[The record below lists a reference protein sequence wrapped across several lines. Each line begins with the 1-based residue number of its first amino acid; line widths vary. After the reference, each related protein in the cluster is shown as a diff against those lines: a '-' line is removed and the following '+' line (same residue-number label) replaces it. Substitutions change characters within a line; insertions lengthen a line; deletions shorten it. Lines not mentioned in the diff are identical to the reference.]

1 MDLRNLVLRGFST
14 SSLCQ
19 GGDEK
24 TQCPKWL
31 GAKAQGVLLDRMR
44 RLAIEVEAVDGDESL
59 SDFGKAKKRSELG
72 EAALKEVEQSVATIR
87 GTIHSKL
94 NTAKSKLAEAGRP
107 AGQSDIDRLGRLLE
121 VQGVRQLLLGL
132 DGQGLLGELLRSVKE
147 GDSVTFDAIVG
158 LPAFILRDKGIVAE
172 TVTAARREMLGR
184 LDPTAIN
191 EAESAELMGQLVDES
206 LSQSQKAIREFVGL
220 PEPRTIQVL

>member
-14 SSLCQ
+14 FELCR

-24 TQCPKWL
+24 AQDPKWL

-44 RLAIEVEAVDGDESL
+44 RLAVEVEAANADQTL
-59 SDFGKAKKRSELG
+59 SDMGKAKKRAELG
-72 EAALKEVEQSVATIR
+72 QAALAEIEGSVATIR
-87 GTIHSKL
+87 STLGSKL
-94 NTAKSKLAEAGRP
+94 ATAKARLAEAGRP

-158 LPAFILRDKGIVAE
+158 LPAFILRDKGILAE
-172 TVTAARREMLGR
+172 TVTAARREMLGK

-191 EAESAELMGQLVDES
+191 EVESAELMATLVEQN
-206 LSQSQKAIREFVGL
+206 LEETQRAIRDFTGL
-220 PEPRTIQVL
+220 PERRTIVVM

>member
-14 SSLCQ
+14 FELCR

-24 TQCPKWL
+24 AQDPKWL

-44 RLAIEVEAVDGDESL
+44 KLAIECESVDRDETL
-59 SDFGKAKKRSELG
+59 SDMGKAKKRAELG
-72 EAALKEVEQSVATIR
+72 QAALAEIEGSVAMIR
-87 GTIHSKL
+87 RTLGSKL
-94 NTAKSKLAEAGRP
+94 NTAKSRLAKAGQP

-121 VQGVRQLLLGL
+121 VQGVRQLLLSLGK
-132 DGQGLLGELLRSVKE
+132 QELLGELLRSVKE

-158 LPAFILRDKGIVAE
+158 LPTFVLRDKGIVAE

-191 EAESAELMGQLVDES
+191 EAESAEMMARLVEES
-206 LSQSQKAIREFVGL
+206 LEQAQRAIRGFVGM

>member
-14 SSLCQ
+14 FELCR

-24 TQCPKWL
+24 AQDPKWL

-44 RLAIEVEAVDGDESL
+44 KLAIECESVDRDETL
-59 SDFGKAKKRSELG
+59 SDMGKAKKRAELG
-72 EAALKEVEQSVATIR
+72 QAALDEIEGSVATIR
-87 GTIHSKL
+87 SLLG
-94 NTAKSKLAEAGRP
+94 SKLATAKARLAEATRP
-107 AGQSDIDRLGRLLE
+107 AGQTDIDRLGRLLE

-172 TVTAARREMLGR
+172 TVTAARREMLGK
-184 LDPTAIN
+184 LDPAAIN
-191 EAESAELMGQLVDES
+191 EAEDGELMATLVEQN
-206 LSQSQKAIREFVGL
+206 LEETQRAIRDFTGL
-220 PEPRTIQVL
+220 PEPRTIVVM

>member
-14 SSLCQ
+14 FELCR

-24 TQCPKWL
+24 AQDPKWL

-72 EAALKEVEQSVATIR
+72 EAALKEVEQSVARIR

-107 AGQSDIDRLGRLLE
+107 AGQSDIDRLARLLE
-121 VQGVRQLLLGL
+121 VQGLRQLLLGL
-132 DGQGLLGELLRSVKE
+132 DGQALLGELVRATKE

-191 EAESAELMGQLVDES
+191 EAESAEMMARLVDEN
-206 LSQSQKAIREFVGL
+206 LEETQRAIRDFTGL
-220 PEPRTIQVL
+220 PEHRTIVVM

>member
-14 SSLCQ
+14 FELCR

-24 TQCPKWL
+24 AQDPKWL

-132 DGQGLLGELLRSVKE
+132 DGQALLGELVRATKE

-158 LPAFILRDKGIVAE
+158 LPTFVLRDKGLTGE
-172 TVTAARREMLGR
+172 TVAAARREMLGR

-191 EAESAELMGQLVDES
+191 EAESAELMATLVEQN
-206 LSQSQKAIREFVGL
+206 LEETQRAIRDFTGL

>member
-14 SSLCQ
+14 FELCR

-24 TQCPKWL
+24 AQDPKWL

-44 RLAIEVEAVDGDESL
+44 RLAVEVEAANADQTL
-59 SDFGKAKKRSELG
+59 SDMGKAKKRAELG
-72 EAALKEVEQSVATIR
+72 QAALAEIEGSVATIR
-87 GTIHSKL
+87 STLGSKL
-94 NTAKSKLAEAGRP
+94 ATAKARLAEAGRP

-158 LPAFILRDKGIVAE
+158 LPAFILRDKGILAE
-172 TVTAARREMLGR
+172 TVTAARREMLGK

-191 EAESAELMGQLVDES
+191 EAESAELMATLVEQN
-206 LSQSQKAIREFVGL
+206 LEETQRAIRDFTGL
-220 PEPRTIQVL
+220 PERRTIVVM

>member
-1 MDLRNLVLRGFST
+1 MDLKNLVLRGFST
-14 SSLCQ
+14 SELCR
-19 GGDEK
+19 GGDEAK
-24 TQCPKWL
+24 QDPKWL

-72 EAALKEVEQSVATIR
+72 EAALKEVEQSVARIR

-107 AGQSDIDRLGRLLE
+107 AGQSDIDRLARLLE
-121 VQGVRQLLLGL
+121 VQGLRQLLLGL
-132 DGQGLLGELLRSVKE
+132 DGQALLGELVRATKE
-147 GDSVTFDAIVG
+147 GDSLTFEAISS
-158 LPAFILRDKGIVAE
+158 LPAFILRERGIVAE
-172 TVTAARREMLGR
+172 TVNAARREMLAR

-191 EAESAELMGQLVDES
+191 EAESAEMMATLVEQN
-206 LSQSQKAIREFVGL
+206 LEETQRAIRDFTGL